1 MNIKRLLYFPAVLFI
16 NFTFAQP
23 IIVLDAG
30 HTPEAAGALGAKG
43 IYEVEYNDRF
53 VAELKP
59 QLEAIGYKV
68 ILTRNP
74 EQNISLQQ
82 RARIANQ
89 LNADL
94 FLSIHHDSTREKY
107 LVQTTVDNLPA
118 QRTIEPFRGFSAY
131 VSNKNGSPFS
141 SYCFAENLTKQIL
154 PLGRAPALYHTDPIK
169 GENRPLLNKEYGI
182 YRYDNLVVLRSTQVP
197 AVLLEI
203 GVIPDEEDEAWV
215 SNSQN
220 RHNMQQAIVRA
231 VANYQDNCIKPYSI
245 D

>member
-1 MNIKRLLYFPAVLFI
+1 MNFKRLLYFPAVLFI
-16 NFTFAQP
+16 NFLYAEP
-23 IIVLDAG
+23 LLVLDSG
-30 HTPEAAGALGAKG
+30 HTPDAAGALGVRG

-59 QLEAIGYKV
+59 QLEAIGYQV
-68 ILTRNP
+68 ILTRTP

-94 FLSIHHDSTREKY
+94 FLSIHHDSTNERY
-107 LVQTTVDNLPA
+107 LIPTVVNNLPA

-131 VSNKNGSPFS
+131 ISNKNGSPFS

-154 PLGRAPALYHTDPIK
+154 PLGRAPALYHADPIK

-182 YRYDNLVVLRSTQVP
+182 YRYDNLAVLRLTKVP

-215 SNSQN
+215 NNFQN
-220 RHNMQQAIVRA
+220 RYNMQQAIVRA
-231 VANYQDNCIKPYSI
+231 VADYQDNCIKPYLI